1 MKTLLAV
8 LALWL
13 VGTLAFAETL
23 SYEAFTLEADGSRKL
38 ITKGTRHYTPE
49 KDIQVVERNKRG
61 SIFWLK
67 TLPLFGP
74 FSLGVHINRDE
85 SVLDGFGLVVK
96 ERDNPNGFSWEW
108 FVRESKGIFS
118 WFYRGNKGIFL
129 KWQGSGRVKVVTTK
143 GVGYEEVMSVEF
155 LDDITLRYVN
165 DMSRPP
171 DEHSHEI
178 IVAKGSVFC
187 VAP

>member
-1 MKTLLAV
+1 MRTLLAV

-13 VGTLAFAETL
+13 VSTLAFAETL
-23 SYEAFTLEADGSRKL
+23 SYEAFTLEAGGSRKL
-38 ITKGTRHYTPE
+38 IAKGTRHYTPE

-74 FSLGVHINRDE
+74 FSLGVHIDRDE
-85 SVLDGFGLVVK
+85 SVLDGFGLFVE

-108 FVRESKGIFS
+108 FVRGRNGIFS
-118 WFYRGNKGIFL
+118 WFYHENKDIFL

-143 GVGYEEVMSVEF
+143 GVGYESVVSVEF
-155 LDDITLRYVN
+155 LDNITLRYAN

-178 IVAKGSVFC
+178 IVVKGSVFR